1 MRCSMVFDS
10 VRRGKIRTLVDPDD
24 VTAAIDTPPTDT
36 RAWLRG
42 RLVDRFSS
50 EVIAANWDNLIV
62 TPAHPQRIDL
72 SSPTAANATATY
84 DITESAKSVDDVT
97 RYLTS
102 SGVCDVTPLP
112 SP

>member
-1 MRCSMVFDS
+1 M
-10 VRRGKIRTLVDPDD
+10 
-24 VTAAIDTPPTDT
+24 
-36 RAWLRG
+36 
-42 RLVDRFSS
+42 DRFSS

-84 DITESAKSVDDVT
+84 DITESAKNIDDVT